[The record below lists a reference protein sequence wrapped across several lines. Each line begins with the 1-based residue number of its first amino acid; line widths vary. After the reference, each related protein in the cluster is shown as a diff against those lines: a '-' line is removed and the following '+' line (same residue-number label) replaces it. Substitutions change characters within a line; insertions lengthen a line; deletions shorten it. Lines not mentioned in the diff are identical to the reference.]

1 MKPGPFVYH
10 DPASVDDVVALLGQH
25 EDAKLL
31 AGGQSLMPM
40 LNMRFV
46 VPDHVIDLNGVAGM
60 NGVDDTGEALAI
72 GAMTRQRELAGS
84 EAIAA
89 SAPVIA
95 EALSYVGHFQ
105 TRNRGTIGGSLCHLD
120 PAAELPTVAAAYDAE
135 LTAAGPDGTREIA
148 FAEWPLAYMMTTLAP
163 EELLTQVRI
172 PYWQEPHGAAFVE
185 FARRHGDFA
194 IIGVA
199 ALLAVEDGKVTR
211 AAIAVGGAD
220 VRPLRLS
227 DAEAMLVG
235 EAPGEAAFQEAGAM
249 ARKIDAMSDAYVTT
263 EYRQRLAG
271 VLVERA
277 LALAAE
283 RANAKSSN
291 GGG

>member
-10 DPASVDDVVALLGQH
+10 DPTNVADVVALLAQH
-25 EDAKLL
+25 EDIKLL

-46 VPDHVIDLNGVAGM
+46 VPDHVVDLNGVADM
-60 NGVDDTGEALAI
+60 NGVTDTGEALAI
-72 GAMTRQRELAGS
+72 GAMTRQRELADS
-84 EAIAA
+84 EIVAA
-89 SAPVIA
+89 RTPIIA

-120 PAAELPTVAAAYDAE
+120 PAAELPTVAAAYDAV
-135 LTAAGPDGTREIA
+135 LTVAGPDGTREVA
-148 FAEWPLAYMMTTLAP
+148 FAEWPLAYMMANLAP
-163 EELLTQVRI
+163 DEVLTQVRI
-172 PYWQEPHGAAFVE
+172 SYWQEAHGAAFVE

-199 ALLAVEDGKVTR
+199 ALLAVDGGKISR
-211 AAIAVGGAD
+211 ASIAVGGAD
-220 VRPLRLS
+220 VRPLRLA
-227 DAEAMLVG
+227 DVEALLVGQAPGADVFAEAGV
-235 EAPGEAAFQEAGAM
+235 M
-249 ARKIDAMSDAYVTT
+249 ARKIDAMSDAYITT

-277 LALAAE
+277 LAQAAN
-283 RANAKSSN
+283 RAN
-291 GGG
+291 GED

>member
-10 DPASVDDVVALLGQH
+10 DPASVADVVALLAQH
-25 EDAKLL
+25 EDVKLL

-46 VPDHVIDLNGVAGM
+46 VPDHVIDLNGVADM
-60 NGVDDTGEALAI
+60 NGIDDSGDALAI
-72 GAMTRQRELAGS
+72 GAMARQREVAGS
-84 EAIAA
+84 ETVAA
-89 SAPVIA
+89 RAPVLQ
-95 EALSYVGHFQ
+95 EALSWVGHFQ

-120 PAAELPTVAAAYDAE
+120 PAAELPTVAAAYDAV

-163 EELLTQVRI
+163 EEVLTQVRI
-172 PYWQEPHGAAFVE
+172 PYWGEPHGAAFVE

-194 IIGVA
+194 IIGIA
-199 ALLAVEDGKVTR
+199 ALLAVEGGKITR

-220 VRPLRLS
+220 VRPLRLT

-235 EAPGEAAFQEAGAM
+235 ETPGESVFQEAGAM
-249 ARKIDAMSDAYVTT
+249 ARKIDTMSDAYVTS

-277 LALAAE
+277 LAQAAK
-283 RANAKSSN
+283 RAN

>member
-10 DPASVDDVVALLGQH
+10 DPTCIEDVVALLARN
-25 EDAKLL
+25 EESKLL

-46 VPDHVIDLNGVAGM
+46 VPDHVVDLNGVADM
-60 NGVDDTGEALAI
+60 TGVTDSGEALTI
-72 GAMTRQRELAGS
+72 GAMTRQRDLANS
-84 EAIAA
+84 EVIAA
-89 SAPVIA
+89 RTPILQ
-95 EALSYVGHFQ
+95 EALSFVGHFQ

-120 PAAELPTVAAAYDAE
+120 PAAELPTVAAAYDAV
-135 LTAAGPDGTREIA
+135 LTVAGPDGTREVP
-148 FAEWPLAYMMTTLAP
+148 FSEWPLAYMMPNLAP
-163 EELLTQVRI
+163 EEVLTQVRI
-172 PYWQEPHGAAFVE
+172 AYWKEPHGSAFVE

-199 ALLAVEDGKVTR
+199 ALMAVEGGKIIR
-211 AAIAVGGAD
+211 AVVAVGGAD

-227 DAEAMLVG
+227 DVEAMLVG
-235 EAPGEAAFQEAGAM
+235 EAPGEAVFTEAGAL

-263 EYRQRLAG
+263 QYRQRLAG

-277 LALAAE
+277 LALAAK
-283 RANAKSSN
+283 RAN
-291 GGG
+291 GEG

>member
-10 DPASVDDVVALLGQH
+10 DPANVADVVALLAQH
-25 EDAKLL
+25 EDVKLL

-46 VPDHVIDLNGVAGM
+46 VPDHVIDLNGVADM
-60 NGVDDTGEALAI
+60 NGIDDSGDALAI
-72 GAMTRQRELAGS
+72 GAMARQREVAGS
-84 EAIAA
+84 ETVAA
-89 SAPVIA
+89 RAPVLQ
-95 EALSYVGHFQ
+95 EALSWVGHFQ

-120 PAAELPTVAAAYDAE
+120 PAAELPTVAAAYDAV

-163 EELLTQVRI
+163 EEVLTQVRI
-172 PYWQEPHGAAFVE
+172 PYWGEPHGAAFVE

-194 IIGVA
+194 IIGIA
-199 ALLAVEDGKVTR
+199 ALLAVEGGKITR

-220 VRPLRLS
+220 VRPLRLT

-235 EAPGEAAFQEAGAM
+235 EAPGESVFQEAGAM
-249 ARKIDAMSDAYVTT
+249 ARKIDTMSDAYVTS

-277 LALAAE
+277 LAQAAK
-283 RANAKSSN
+283 RAN

>member
-10 DPASVDDVVALLGQH
+10 DPANVADVVALLAQH
-25 EDAKLL
+25 EDVKLL

-46 VPDHVIDLNGVAGM
+46 VPDHVIDLNGVADM
-60 NGVDDTGEALAI
+60 NGIDDSGDALAI
-72 GAMTRQRELAGS
+72 GAMTRQREVAGS
-84 EAIAA
+84 ETVAA
-89 SAPVIA
+89 RAPVMQ
-95 EALSYVGHFQ
+95 EALSWVGHFQ

-120 PAAELPTVAAAYDAE
+120 PAAELPTVAAAYDAV

-148 FAEWPLAYMMTTLAP
+148 FAEWPLAYMMTTLTP
-163 EELLTQVRI
+163 EEVLTQVRI
-172 PYWQEPHGAAFVE
+172 PYWGEPHGAAFVE

-194 IIGVA
+194 IIGIA
-199 ALLAVEDGKVTR
+199 ALLAVEGGKITR

-220 VRPLRLS
+220 VRPLRLT

-235 EAPGEAAFQEAGAM
+235 EAPGESVFQEAGAM
-249 ARKIDAMSDAYVTT
+249 ARKIDTMSDAYVTS

-277 LALAAE
+277 LAQAAK
-283 RANAKSSN
+283 RAN

>member
-10 DPASVDDVVALLGQH
+10 DPANVADVVALLAQY
-25 EDAKLL
+25 EDVKLL

-46 VPDHVIDLNGVAGM
+46 VPDHVIDLNGVADM
-60 NGVDDTGEALAI
+60 NGIDDSGDALAI
-72 GAMTRQRELAGS
+72 GAMTRQREVAGS
-84 EAIAA
+84 ETVAVR
-89 SAPVIA
+89 APVMQ
-95 EALSYVGHFQ
+95 EALSWVGHFQ

-120 PAAELPTVAAAYDAE
+120 PAAELPTVAAAYDAV

-163 EELLTQVRI
+163 EEVLTQVRI
-172 PYWQEPHGAAFVE
+172 PYWGEPHGAAFVE

-194 IIGVA
+194 IIGIA
-199 ALLAVEDGKVTR
+199 ALLAVEGGKITR

-220 VRPLRLS
+220 VRPLRLT

-235 EAPGEAAFQEAGAM
+235 EAPGESVFQEAGAM
-249 ARKIDAMSDAYVTT
+249 ARKIDTMSDAYVTS

-277 LALAAE
+277 LAQAAK
-283 RANAKSSN
+283 RAN